1 MMIMENVSSHIMIAF
16 YRQRQMLKLF
26 SGTDSCFCCDGI
38 PRDNLILNSSDRAA
52 YMRGKS
58 SGIESKLRD
67 KPPHLLDIVKS
78 LSKYVEISM

>member
-1 MMIMENVSSHIMIAF
+1 
-16 YRQRQMLKLF
+16 MLKLF

-58 SGIESKLRD
+58 SGIKSKLRD